1 MTGPLRLVL
10 TLGPRTDL
18 ARTPVVVA
26 VAILEQAT
34 GVGLAV
40 LLGLFSEAASRHAT
54 SSVLVLSLCL
64 AVFVMLTQGT
74 FIAGYFTRLR
84 LSEEIQHE
92 TERRF
97 IDVAGTTP
105 TLEIHE
111 RPGRAARAAAVRAG
125 RADLREGFD
134 RVLWLAG
141 AALVWVASAVLMA
154 AVVPILAVLPLF
166 AVPVLL
172 ATRRADRERGAAVER
187 AAPRTR
193 LAEHLFTLAA
203 TAGHG
208 RETRLFGLAGELRRR
223 HREQWDRGGRD
234 ILVAELRSRVPLAL
248 AWVVFVLAY
257 AAAIALMVR
266 AGLTGDASLG
276 LIVAAAAVSSQIVGQ
291 AQALL
296 SQLSWVAASVRAAR
310 VFLQVVEE
318 GAAER
323 AAVVPAAPAA
333 VPSRLER
340 GITLEGLGF
349 RYGDRDR
356 PALSGI
362 DLELPA
368 GSVVALVGENG
379 AGKSTLVKLLCG
391 LYRPAAG
398 RVLVD
403 GTDLARFA
411 PEQWRARVTAAFQD
425 PDHLELRLGES
436 VGLGSLEHGDDP
448 ERVLEA
454 LRTAGGDRLLD
465 ALPDGLHTRLGR
477 TSWDGEGLS
486 GGQWQ
491 TVANARAAMRREPLL
506 RILDE
511 PTASLDARAEEWLF
525 QRYAGASRLPGGVTV
540 LVTHR
545 LTTARAADL
554 IVVLDGGR
562 VAETGTHD
570 ALSRSGGLYAE
581 LFRLQARY
589 FV

>member
-1 MTGPLRLVL
+1 VISPLRLIL
-10 TLGPRTDL
+10 TLGPRTDP
-18 ARTPVVVA
+18 ARTPIVVA

-40 LLGLFSEAASRHAT
+40 LLGLFSEAASDHET
-54 SSVLVLSLCL
+54 STVLVLSLCL

-84 LSEEIQHE
+84 LSEEIQNE
-92 TERRF
+92 VERRF

-111 RPGRAARAAAVRAG
+111 RPDRAGKAAAVRGG
-125 RADLREGFD
+125 RDHIREGFD

-141 AALVWVASAVLMA
+141 AALVWLSSAVLMA
-154 AVVPILAVLPLF
+154 SVVPILALLPLF

-172 ATRRADRERGAAVER
+172 ATRVADRRRGAAVER
-187 AAPRTR
+187 TAPRTR

-203 TAGHG
+203 TAGPA

-234 ILVAELRSRVPLAL
+234 LVVSDLRSRIPLAL
-248 AWVVFVLAY
+248 AWLVFVLAH
-257 AAAIALMVR
+257 ATAIVLMVR

-276 LIVAAAAVSSQIVGQ
+276 LILAAIAVSSQVIGQ

-296 SQLSWVAASVRAAR
+296 SLIFWVFESVRATR
-310 VFLQVVEE
+310 VFLEVVEE

-323 AAVVPAAPAA
+323 AAVVPATPAA
-333 VPSRLER
+333 VPSRLTG

-349 RYGDRDR
+349 HYGTR
-356 PALSGI
+356 PSLRGV

-368 GSVVALVGENG
+368 GAVVALVGENG
-379 AGKSTLVKLLCG
+379 AGKSTLVKMLCG
-391 LYRPAAG
+391 LYRPSEG
-398 RVLVD
+398 RILVD
-403 GTDLARFA
+403 GTDLAEFA
-411 PEQWRARVTAAFQD
+411 PEQWRAKVTAAFQD
-425 PDHLELRLGES
+425 PDHLEMSLGDS
-436 VGLGSLEHGDDP
+436 VGLGQLEHVQDE
-448 ERVLEA
+448 ERIVAA

-465 ALPDGLHTRLGR
+465 SLPDGLETPLGR
-477 TSWDGEGLS
+477 GSWDGTGLS

-491 TVANARAAMRREPLL
+491 TVANARAAMRQEPLL
-506 RILDE
+506 RVLDE

-525 QRYAGASRLPGGVTV
+525 EQYAGLNRLQGGVTV

-545 LTTARAADL
+545 LTTAQAADL
-554 IVVLDGGR
+554 IVVLDHGR
-562 VAETGTHD
+562 VVEVGTHD
-570 ALSRSGGLYAE
+570 SLSRSDGLYAE
-581 LFRLQARY
+581 LLGLQARY
-589 FV
+589 YV

>member
-1 MTGPLRLVL
+1 MISPLRFVL
-10 TLGPRTDL
+10 TIGPRTDP

-34 GVGLAV
+34 GLGLAV
-40 LLGLFSEAASRHAT
+40 LLGLFSEAAADHST
-54 SSVLVLSLCL
+54 SHVLVLSLCL

-84 LSEEIQHE
+84 LSEEIQNE
-92 TERRF
+92 VERRF

-111 RPGRAARAAAVRAG
+111 RPDRVRRAAAVRGG
-125 RADLREGFD
+125 RADVREGFD
-134 RVLWLAG
+134 RILWLTG
-141 AALVWVASAVLMA
+141 AALVWASSAVLMA
-154 AVVPILAVLPLF
+154 SVVPVLAVLPLF
-166 AVPVLL
+166 ALPVLL
-172 ATRRADRERGAAVER
+172 ATRMADRRRGAADER
-187 AAPRTR
+187 AAPPTR

-203 TAGHG
+203 TAGPG

-234 ILVAELRSRVPLAL
+234 LAVADLRSRVPLAL
-248 AWVVFVLAY
+248 AWLFFVLAY
-257 AAAIALMVR
+257 AIAMVLMVR
-266 AGLTGDASLG
+266 AGLTGHASLG
-276 LIVAAAAVSSQIVGQ
+276 LIVAAVAVSSQLIGQ

-296 SQLSWVAASVRAAR
+296 SLIFWVFESIRATR
-310 VFLQVVEE
+310 VLLEVIEE

-323 AAVVPAAPAA
+323 TAVVPSSPAP
-333 VPSRLER
+333 VPSRLTG
-340 GITLEGLGF
+340 GIRLEGLGF
-349 RYGDRDR
+349 HYWGRDE
-356 PALSGI
+356 PALSDV

-368 GSVVALVGENG
+368 GAVVALVGENG

-391 LYRPAAG
+391 LYRPGPG
-398 RVLVD
+398 RILVD
-403 GTDLARFA
+403 GTDLTDFA

-425 PDHLELRLGES
+425 PDHLEMSLGDS
-436 VGLGSLEHGDDP
+436 VGLGRLEDAGDTG
-448 ERVLEA
+448 RIRAA

-465 ALPDGLHTRLGR
+465 ALPNGLQTRLGR
-477 TSWDGEGLS
+477 KSWDGEGLS

-491 TVANARAAMRREPLL
+491 TVANARAAMRQEPLL

-525 QRYAGASRLPGGVTV
+525 QQYAGLSRRHGGVTV

-545 LTTARAADL
+545 LTTAQAADL
-554 IVVLDGGR
+554 IVVLDHGR
-562 VAETGTHD
+562 VAETGTHET
-570 ALSRSGGLYAE
+570 LSRSGGLYAE

-589 FV
+589 FI

>member
-1 MTGPLRLVL
+1 MIGPLRLIL
-10 TLGPRTDL
+10 TLGPRTDP
-18 ARTPVVVA
+18 ARTPIVVA

-40 LLGLFSEAASRHAT
+40 LLGLFSEAASDHDT
-54 SSVLVLSLCL
+54 STVLVLALCL

-84 LSEEIQHE
+84 LSEEIQNE
-92 TERRF
+92 VERRF

-111 RPGRAARAAAVRAG
+111 RPDRAGKAAAVRGG
-125 RADLREGFD
+125 RDHIREGFD

-141 AALVWVASAVLMA
+141 AALVWISSAVLMA
-154 AVVPILAVLPLF
+154 SVVPILAVLPLF

-172 ATRRADRERGAAVER
+172 ATRVADRRRGAAVER
-187 AAPRTR
+187 TAPRTR

-203 TAGHG
+203 TAGPA

-223 HREQWDRGGRD
+223 HREQWDRSGRD
-234 ILVAELRSRVPLAL
+234 IVVTDLRSRIPLAL
-248 AWVVFVLAY
+248 AWLVFVLAY
-257 AAAIALMVR
+257 TTAIVLMVR

-276 LIVAAAAVSSQIVGQ
+276 LILAAVAVSSQVIGQ

-296 SQLSWVAASVRAAR
+296 SLIFWVFESVRATR
-310 VFLQVVEE
+310 VFQEVVEE

-323 AAVVPAAPAA
+323 AAVVPATPAA
-333 VPSRLER
+333 VPSRLTG

-349 RYGDRDR
+349 RYGTR
-356 PALSGI
+356 PSLRGI

-368 GSVVALVGENG
+368 GAVVALVGENG
-379 AGKSTLVKLLCG
+379 AGKSTLVKMLCG
-391 LYRPAAG
+391 LYRPSEG
-398 RVLVD
+398 RILVD
-403 GTDLARFA
+403 GTDLAGFA
-411 PEQWRARVTAAFQD
+411 PEQWRSRVTAAFQD
-425 PDHLELRLGES
+425 PDHLEMSLGDS
-436 VGLGSLEHGDDP
+436 VGLGQLEHVQDE
-448 ERVLEA
+448 ERILAA

-465 ALPDGLHTRLGR
+465 ALPDGLETPLGR
-477 TSWDGEGLS
+477 GSWDGTGLS

-491 TVANARAAMRREPLL
+491 TVANARAAMRQEPLL
-506 RILDE
+506 RVLDE

-525 QRYAGASRLPGGVTV
+525 EQYAGLNRLQGGVTV

-545 LTTARAADL
+545 LTTAQAADL
-554 IVVLDGGR
+554 IVVLDHGR
-562 VAETGTHD
+562 VVEVGPHD
-570 ALSRSGGLYAE
+570 KLSRSGGLYAE

-589 FV
+589 YV